1 MQGSEIGGFFLS
13 TLILIVFSCHTHFM
27 IGNDADIF
35 INFTFTREV
44 TCKTSKTIKSMKNYK
59 LIGIIPF
66 SESFFIPTVP
76 PVYRTR
82 TSEDLAGV
90 MSLITRRW
98 RIWKQL
104 IDRSTL

>member
-1 MQGSEIGGFFLS
+1 MMQ
-13 TLILIVFSCHTHFM
+13 
-27 IGNDADIF
+27 DIF

-44 TCKTSKTIKSMKNYK
+44 TCITSKTIKSMKNYK

-90 MSLITRRW
+90 MLLITKRW

-104 IDRSTL
+104 TDRSTL

>member
-1 MQGSEIGGFFLS
+1 M
-13 TLILIVFSCHTHFM
+13 
-27 IGNDADIF
+27 
-35 INFTFTREV
+35 
-44 TCKTSKTIKSMKNYK
+44 TCITSKTIQSMKNYK

-90 MSLITRRW
+90 MLLITK
-98 RIWKQL
+98 IIGESGSSLLTGVLYKL
-104 IDRSTL
+104 SCALPGVTSVTS